1 MAGLDDVDQR
11 GWPLPSRRVSA
22 RLRRDERLVAAT
34 RQHWVKP
41 AWALAVPTAVA
52 GLLIW
57 LAAVLPPGTTGLL
70 DLGWIVWLGL
80 VVRMGWKLWGWS
92 VSWFAVTDE
101 RLLLSYGRL
110 THKLAMMP
118 LSKVTDM
125 TYVRTS
131 VGQTLGFGEFVLES
145 AGQDQA
151 LHRVRLLP
159 RSQLLY
165 DQIYDQLARRDRA
178 AHAGR
183 EGRATGAAGA
193 RGRGAAPPPDSG
205 SRGERGAGREGV
217 EAVRVTRSGS
227 FTRAGR
233 APEPVTVHAGDA
245 TQVVDTGP
253 SAPRPA
259 RAAAGQRR
267 EAVRDQRD
275 QRDQRDEQGGG
286 DDSRVRRAWSAV
298 RGGVTP
304 SLPTAPT
311 APSGPAR
318 APDTRAGSGSRS
330 GRAATSAPREAGTTT
345 PAGGHRGG
353 VVGATRGLAARLW
366 ASVRGGDGTP
376 L

>member
-1 MAGLDDVDQR
+1 MAGLEEVDQR
-11 GWPLPSRRVSA
+11 GWPLPSRRVTA
-22 RLRRDERLVAAT
+22 RLRGDERLVAAT

-70 DLGWIVWLGL
+70 DLGWVVWLGL
-80 VVRMGWKLWGWS
+80 VVRMGWRLWGWS

-165 DQIYDQLARRDRA
+165 DLIYEQLARRDRA
-178 AHAGR
+178 RHAGR
-183 EGRATGAAGA
+183 EVRASAGA
-193 RGRGAAPPPDSG
+193 G
-205 SRGERGAGREGV
+205 SRTPAPRSRDSAASGGDGSET
-217 EAVRVTRSGS
+217 VRVSRSVAA
-227 FTRAGR
+227 TRAGPS
-233 APEPVTVHAGDA
+233 PEPVRVQPADA
-245 TQVVDTGP
+245 TQVVETGP
-253 SAPRPA
+253 PTRRAPPERTPGSGEA
-259 RAAAGQRR
+259 ETGR
-267 EAVRDQRD
+267 EGLA
-275 QRDQRDEQGGG
+275 
-286 DDSRVRRAWSAV
+286 RRAWSAV
-298 RGGVTP
+298 SGGSPP
-304 SLPTAPT
+304 SLPTAP
-311 APSGPAR
+311 PPASSPPASSAR
-318 APDTRAGSGSRS
+318 PSRS
-330 GRAATSAPREAGTTT
+330 GQSATRPAAAPSSRQATGGAASTSRRSAPVRAA
-345 PAGGHRGG
+345 RGW
-353 VVGATRGLAARLW
+353 TARAW
-366 ASVRGGDGTP
+366 QAVRGGDGSR